1 MRGRPQDPEKA
12 DQQKQQLL
20 DAAYQLL
27 AEKSFKKITIREI
40 AAKANVNSAMISY
53 HFGSKDQLFI
63 ALVSQLANHN
73 FGQMTEVLG
82 SDNPLKMLIQRM
94 LGFISQNRAIARFIH
109 DEVLQDDSPLRDK
122 FIEAVPKRIAT
133 VLPQLLEKMQSEGRI
148 RADLNPIYAG
158 FSLVSLVMMPFIVS
172 PVREKAWGIT
182 DEQITSPEWAEHIYQ
197 LFIRGCAGE
206 IS

>member
-12 DQQKQQLL
+12 EQQKEQLL
-20 DAAYQLL
+20 DSAYHLL

-40 AAKANVNSAMISY
+40 AAKANVSSAMISY
-53 HFGSKDQLFI
+53 HFGSKELLFME
-63 ALVSQLANHN
+63 LVNKLASRNL
-73 FGQMTEVLG
+73 GQMADILT
-82 SDNPLKMLIQRM
+82 SDNPLKMLILRM

-122 FIEAVPKRIAT
+122 FIDAVPRRIAT
-133 VLPQLLEKMQSEGRI
+133 ILPQVLKKMQSEGRI
-148 RADLNPIYAG
+148 RANLNPNYAG

-182 DEQITSPEWAEHIYQ
+182 DQQIASPEWAEHIYQ
-197 LFIRGCAGE
+197 LFIHGCAGE
-206 IS
+206 N

>member
-12 DQQKQQLL
+12 EQQKQQLL
-20 DAAYQLL
+20 NSAYQLL

-40 AAKANVNSAMISY
+40 ASKAHVSSAMISY
-53 HFGSKDQLFI
+53 HFGSKEQLFM
-63 ALVSQLANHN
+63 ALVSKLASHN
-73 FGQMTEVLG
+73 LGQMTEILT
-82 SDNPLKMLIQRM
+82 SENPLKMLIQRM

-109 DEVLQDDSPLRDK
+109 DEILQDDSPLRDK

-133 VLPQLLEKMQSEGRI
+133 VLPQLLKKMQKEGRI
-148 RADLNPIYAG
+148 RADLNPNFAG

-182 DEQITSPEWAEHIYQ
+182 DQQIASPEWAEHIYQ

-206 IS
+206 N